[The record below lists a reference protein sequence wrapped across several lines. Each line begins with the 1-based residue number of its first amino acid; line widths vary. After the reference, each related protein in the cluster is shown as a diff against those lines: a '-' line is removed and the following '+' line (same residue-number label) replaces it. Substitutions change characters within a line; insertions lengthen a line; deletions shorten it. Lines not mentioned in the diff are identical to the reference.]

1 VEPLSPDTAVAPV
14 EIRGDRVTLR
24 AFRDDELDAWYAAR
38 VSSAGDPTVSP
49 VGTPDRERLRER
61 VERSGVMHEH
71 WLDMAIEV
79 DGRLAGEIGTYREPD
94 REVEP
99 GVYFLGIGLFATEDR
114 GRGLGT
120 EATRLFCDWLFQHAG
135 AERVETATAVTN
147 IPMRRV
153 LERLGF
159 HFDGT
164 DVRWDVEWAVY
175 SVDRATWSPPSAPS

>member
-1 VEPLSPDTAVAPV
+1 V
-14 EIRGDRVTLR
+14 IRGERITLR
-24 AFRDDELDAWYAAR
+24 AFRQEEIDAWLAAR
-38 VSSAGDPTVSP
+38 MATAGDPTVNP

-61 VERSGVMHEH
+61 VERSGILHDR
-71 WLDMAIEV
+71 WIDLAIEV
-79 DGRLAGEIGTYREPD
+79 EGRLAGEIGTYREPD

-99 GVYFLGIGLFATEDR
+99 SVYFLGIGLFAAQDR

-120 EATRLFCDWLFQHAG
+120 EATRLLCDWLFDEVG

-147 IPMRRV
+147 AAMRRV

-164 DVRWDVEWAVY
+164 DVRWGVEWAVY
-175 SVDRATWSPPSAPS
+175 SVDRPGWHRPAA